1 MEQKIFQEIKNT
13 MHKKD
18 EFLSPYASKNEEG
31 LRLNQES
38 QDIRPNYFRD
48 IDRIIYSLSYTR
60 YIDKTQVFSHKE
72 NDHISKRMTH
82 VQMVSKIARTI
93 GRALSLNEDL
103 IEASAL
109 GHDLGHPPFGHTGEA
124 ILNKISLELGLGYF
138 NHNIQSVRTLL
149 KIENQGKGSNLCLQT
164 LDAIMCHNGEI
175 ELAEYYPVSKDI
187 ETFLQEYNLSYQ
199 DNNIIKKLRPM
210 TLEGCI
216 VRVSDIIAYIGRDIE
231 DAIRLGIIT
240 KDDIPQNIKNILGD
254 NNRDIINT
262 IILDIITNSY
272 QKPYIKISPNIF
284 TAIKELKK
292 FNYENIY
299 YKANTNEDINQY
311 EMMFRKLIEVYY
323 YQLQN
328 NKEEEISYQSYLNH
342 MSKEYR
348 QNNSNYRIIIDYIAG
363 MTDDYFK
370 KQYEKYKNY
379 QTKSSKN

>member
-328 NKEEEISYQSYLNH
+328 NKEEEIIYQSYLNH